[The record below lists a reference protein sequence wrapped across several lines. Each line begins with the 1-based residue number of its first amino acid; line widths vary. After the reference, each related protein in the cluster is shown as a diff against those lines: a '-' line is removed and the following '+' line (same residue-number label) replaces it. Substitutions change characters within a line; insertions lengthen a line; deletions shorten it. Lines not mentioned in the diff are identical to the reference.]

1 MAVAIVLG
9 IISGALG
16 FAPLVVGLRL
26 TKRTTATSSFGPM
39 AILLIAL
46 VISFALVLTCAI
58 AFATWD
64 KPNGFPFV
72 LAEVV
77 ALATTAIAFG
87 IVDRRK
93 HEERE

>member
-1 MAVAIVLG
+1 MALAIALG
-9 IISGALG
+9 AISGAVG

-46 VISFALVLTCAI
+46 VVSFAIVLAAAI

-72 LAEVV
+72 LAEVI
-77 ALATTAIAFG
+77 ALATVAIAFG

-93 HEERE
+93 HEGRE

>member
-9 IISGALG
+9 IISGAIG

-26 TKRTTATSSFGPM
+26 TKRTTATSNFGPM
-39 AILLIAL
+39 AILLLAL
-46 VISFALVLTCAI
+46 LVSFALVLAAAI

-72 LAEVV
+72 LAEVI
-77 ALATTAIAFG
+77 ALATVAIAFG
-87 IVDRRK
+87 LHDRRR
-93 HEERE
+93 HEKRD

>member
-9 IISGALG
+9 IIAGAAG

-39 AILLIAL
+39 AILLLAL
-46 VISFALVLTCAI
+46 VVSFIIVLAAAI

-64 KPNGFPFV
+64 RPNGFPFV
-72 LAEVV
+72 LAEVI
-77 ALATTAIAFG
+77 ALVVTAIAFG

-93 HEERE
+93 HEARE